1 MATTKKTEEKAVIP
15 EGYEEI
21 MIPKAD
27 ANEDK
32 DLFIGINGE
41 NWLIPR
47 GKKTAVPGYVA
58 EEIRRSEEAKETLE
72 KVKGALL
79 DEGR

>member
-1 MATTKKTEEKAVIP
+1 MATTKKTEVKAVIP

-47 GKKTAVPGYVA
+47 GKKTAVPEYVA

-72 KVKGALL
+72 RVKGALL